1 MKVQKK
7 RYPNG
12 YLIRVKFYYFYFAGI
27 AGWPEGAAAGAV
39 GNGELGAGKLG
50 AVVDLSTFTSESLV
64 TELPLNFERIPVPRA
79 ATIKK
84 PKNPHVNCSNISP
97 VFWTPNIWLD
107 PPPNSEERPPPFGF

>member
-97 VFWTPNIWLD
+97 VF
-107 PPPNSEERPPPFGF
+107 